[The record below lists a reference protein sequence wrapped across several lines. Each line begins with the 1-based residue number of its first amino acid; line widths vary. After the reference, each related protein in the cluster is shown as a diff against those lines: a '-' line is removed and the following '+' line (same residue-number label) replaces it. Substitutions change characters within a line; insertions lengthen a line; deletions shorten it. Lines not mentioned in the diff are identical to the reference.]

1 MQSPP
6 SACFAIDA
14 IAGNFRDFM
23 RKTKIIATLGPATE
37 SPEMLRTLI
46 ETGVNCFRLN
56 MSHAPHDWVRAIV
69 PRIRNAARET
79 GKIVGIL
86 MDTQGPAI
94 RTGDLPAK

>member
-1 MQSPP
+1 
-6 SACFAIDA
+6 
-14 IAGNFRDFM
+14 M

-69 PRIRNAARET
+69 PRMAHVQPEAIHSCLDERAEHLGRFR
-79 GKIVGIL
+79 G
-86 MDTQGPAI
+86 GPEC
-94 RTGDLPAK
+94 GDDFRFAHNLKP